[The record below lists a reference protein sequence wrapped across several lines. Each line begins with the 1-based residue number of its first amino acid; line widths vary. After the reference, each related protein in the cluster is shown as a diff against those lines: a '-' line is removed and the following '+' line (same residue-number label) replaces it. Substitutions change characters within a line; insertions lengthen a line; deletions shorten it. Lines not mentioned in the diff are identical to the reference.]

1 MLFRLVAI
9 LPIFAVYAA
18 AQFFSLATSG
28 DGSQLYFAT
37 PLRQKDTTTPQPDWG
52 KLFRIDVNGL
62 SLQESRAYQAPLP
75 LLPPGPASGRYSLS
89 NPYDLQFTDVTS
101 DGDGRRSY
109 ARQDYISDTLLCA
122 KKD

>member
-18 AQFFSLATSG
+18 AQFFSLATTG
-28 DGSQLYFAT
+28 DGSRLYFAT

-75 LLPPGPASGRYSLS
+75 LLPPGPPSDRYSLS
-89 NPYDLQFTDVTS
+89 NPYDLQFTDVS
-101 DGDGRRSY
+101 SEGDVIAATAQQG
-109 ARQDYISDTLLCA
+109 YI
-122 KKD
+122 